1 MKSTHSTSRRSFL
14 KKASISAAGITI
26 VPRFVLGGPG
36 YIAPSDQIRIAGV
49 GVGGKGTSDIWNAS
63 GRKKEGGR
71 SKERIVALCDVDS
84 KMAEKS
90 FHRFP
95 EAKQYKDYRKML
107 AEMEDEIDA
116 VIVSTP
122 DHMHAPV
129 GMDAISRG
137 KHVYIQK
144 PLAHDVY
151 EARMLTEAARKYK
164 VVTQMGNQGSSS
176 DDIRRICEWI
186 DAGIIGDVTEVHA
199 WTNRPVWEQAM
210 YRPTEKIEVPD
221 HIDWNLYLG
230 SAPDRPYHPT
240 YHPFGWR
247 GWWDFGTGA
256 LGDMACHI
264 MDPVVRALKLKY
276 PTHVQA
282 FAPFKVKDWNRVNS
296 FESPP
301 LATIVHYDF
310 AARDTMPPV
319 KLTWYD
325 GGMMPPRPAELEDDE
340 PMGEWD
346 GGVIFEGT
354 QGKIMC
360 GCYAAN
366 PTLLPIKKMKNFQEP
381 KPTLTRV
388 KEENHQQNWIAAI
401 RGESEASSGFDY
413 AGPLSEI
420 VLMGNLAIRSLYAQE
435 ERSDRGKKYMAYT
448 GTGIRLAWDGEA
460 MKITNYEPA
469 NKFVKRDYPDGFGL
483 RM

>member
-1 MKSTHSTSRRSFL
+1 MKDKSTRRDFL
-14 KKASISAAGITI
+14 KKASIAAAGISI
-26 VPRFVLGGPG
+26 VPRHVLGGVG
-36 YIAPSDQIRIAGV
+36 YIPPSDQIRIATV
-49 GVGGKGTSDIWNAS
+49 GAGGKGHSDTWRAS
-63 GRKKEGGR
+63 GMEKAGG
-71 SKERIVALCDVDS
+71 KATEQIVALCDVDMNTAA
-84 KMAEKS
+84 KTFAM
-90 FHRFP
+90 FP
-95 EAKQYKDYRKML
+95 KAKKYKDYRKML
-107 AEMEDEIDA
+107 AEMDDEIDA
-116 VIVSTP
+116 VIISTP

-151 EARMLTEAARKYK
+151 EARMLTEAARKHN

-176 DDIRRICEWI
+176 DDIRRITEWI
-186 DAGIIGDVTEVHA
+186 QSGIIGDVTQVHA

-210 YRPTEKIEVPD
+210 YRPTEKVEVPT
-221 HIDWNLYLG
+221 HIDWDLFLG
-230 SAPDRPYHPT
+230 SAPERPYHPT

-264 MDPVVRALKLKY
+264 IDPAVRALKLKY

-310 AARDTMPPV
+310 AARETMPGV
-319 KLTWYD
+319 RLSWYD
-325 GGMMPPRPAELEDDE
+325 GGLMPPRPAELMDDE
-340 PMGEWD
+340 PMGNWD

-354 QGKIMC
+354 AGKIMC
-360 GCYAAN
+360 DCYAAN
-366 PTLLPIKKMKNFQEP
+366 PRLLPLKRMDNFQEP
-381 KPTLTRV
+381 EQTITRV
-388 KEENHQQNWIAAI
+388 KDENHQQNWISAI
-401 RGESEASSGFDY
+401 RGEAEASSSFDY
-413 AGPLSEI
+413 AGPLTEI

-435 ERSDRGKKYMAYT
+435 EREDRGKKYMAYT

-460 MKITNYEPA
+460 MDITNYNPA
-469 NKFVKRDYPDGFGL
+469 NQFVKRDYRDGFGL
-483 RM
+483 KM

>member
-1 MKSTHSTSRRSFL
+1 MRTTKSTRRDFL
-14 KKASISAAGITI
+14 KKVSIAATGFTI
-26 VPRFVLGGPG
+26 VPRHVLGGSG
-36 YIAPSDQIRIAGV
+36 YIAPSDQIRIATV
-49 GVGGKGTSDIWNAS
+49 GAGGKGHSDTWRAA
-63 GRKKEGGR
+63 GMKKARGKA
-71 SKERIVALCDVDS
+71 KERIVALCDVDS
-84 KMAEKS
+84 KTSAKTFAM
-90 FHRFP
+90 FP
-95 EAKQYKDYRKML
+95 QAKQYKDYRKML
-107 AEMEDEIDA
+107 AEMDDEIDA

-151 EARMLTEAARKYK
+151 EARMLTEAARKYD

-186 DAGIIGDVTEVHA
+186 DSGIIGDVTQVHA

-210 YRPTEKIEVPD
+210 YRPTEKMDVPS
-221 HIDWNLYLG
+221 HIDWNLFLG
-230 SAPDRPYHPT
+230 SAPERPYHPT

-247 GWWDFGTGA
+247 GWWDLGTGA

-264 MDPVVRALKLKY
+264 IDPAVRALKLKY

-282 FAPFKVKDWNRVNS
+282 FAPFKVKDWSRVNS

-301 LATIVHYDF
+301 LSTIVHYDF
-310 AARDTMPPV
+310 PARADMV
-319 KLTWYD
+319 SVRLTWYD
-325 GGMMPPRPAELEDDE
+325 GGMMPPRPSELMDDE
-340 PMGEWD
+340 PMGNWD
-346 GGVIFEGT
+346 GGVIFEGS

-360 GCYAAN
+360 DCYGAN
-366 PTLLPIKKMKNFQEP
+366 PRLLPLEKMKNFQEP
-381 KPTLTRV
+381 KPTLVRV
-388 KEENHQQNWIAAI
+388 KDENHQQNWIAAI
-401 RGESEASSGFDY
+401 RGEAEASSGFDY
-413 AGPLSEI
+413 AGPLTEI

-435 ERSDRGKKYMAYT
+435 ERKDRGKKYMAYT

-460 MKITNYEPA
+460 MNITNYEPA
-469 NKFVKRDYPDGFGL
+469 NQFVRREYREGFGL
-483 RM
+483 KM

>member
-1 MKSTHSTSRRSFL
+1 MKNNPTRRAFL
-14 KKASISAAGITI
+14 KKASIAAAGISI
-26 VPRFVLGGPG
+26 VPRHVLGGVG
-36 YIAPSDQIRIAGV
+36 YVAPSDQIRIATV
-49 GVGGKGTSDIWNAS
+49 GAGGKGHSDTWRAS
-63 GRKKEGGR
+63 GMKKAGG
-71 SKERIVALCDVDS
+71 KATEQIVALCDVD
-84 KMAEKS
+84 MNTAAET
-90 FHRFP
+90 FAMFP
-95 EAKQYKDYRKML
+95 KAKKYKDYRRML
-107 AEMEDEIDA
+107 AEMDNEIDA
-116 VIVSTP
+116 VIISTP

-151 EARMLTEAARKYK
+151 EARMLTEAARKHN

-176 DDIRRICEWI
+176 DDIRRISEWI
-186 DAGIIGDVTEVHA
+186 QSGIIGDVTQVHA

-210 YRPTEKIEVPD
+210 YRPTEKVEIPSHIEWD
-221 HIDWNLYLG
+221 LFLG
-230 SAPDRPYHPT
+230 SAPERPYHPT

-264 MDPVVRALKLKY
+264 IDPAVRALKLKY

-310 AARDTMPPV
+310 AARENMPEV
-319 KLTWYD
+319 RMSWYD
-325 GGMMPPRPAELEDDE
+325 GGLMPPRPAELMDDE
-340 PMGEWD
+340 PMGNWD

-354 QGKIMC
+354 AGKIMC
-360 GCYAAN
+360 DCYAAN
-366 PTLLPIKKMKNFQEP
+366 PRLLPLKRMDSFKEP
-381 KPTLTRV
+381 EQTLARV
-388 KEENHQQNWIAAI
+388 KNENHQQNWISAI
-401 RGESEASSGFDY
+401 RGDEEASSSFDY
-413 AGPLSEI
+413 AGPLTEI

-435 ERSDRGKKYMAYT
+435 ERDDRGKKYMAYT

-460 MKITNYEPA
+460 MNITNYDPA
-469 NKFVKRDYPDGFGL
+469 NQFVKREYRDGFGL
-483 RM
+483 KI

>member
-1 MKSTHSTSRRSFL
+1 MEIRMKTSRRSFL
-14 KKASISAAGITI
+14 KKASIAAAGISI
-26 VPRFVLGGPG
+26 VPRHVIGGPG
-36 YIAPSDQIRIAGV
+36 YIAPSDQIRIATV
-49 GVGGKGTSDIWNAS
+49 GAGGKGYGDTMNAS
-63 GRKKEGGR
+63 GMKKEGG
-71 SKERIVALCDVDS
+71 KVTEQIVALCDVDS
-84 KMAEKS
+84 KSAEKC
-90 FHRFP
+90 FNLFP
-95 EAKQYKDYRKML
+95 NAKRYTDYRKML

-129 GMDAISRG
+129 GMDAIRRG

-151 EARMLTEAARKYK
+151 EARMLTEAAAKYN

-186 DAGIIGDVTEVHA
+186 DAGIIGEVTQVHA

-210 YRPTEKIEVPD
+210 YRPTEKIEVPKN
-221 HIDWNLYLG
+221 IDWDLWLG
-230 SAPDRPYHPT
+230 SAPERPYHPT

-264 MDPVVRALKLKY
+264 IDPAVRALKLKY

-282 FAPFKVKDWNRVNS
+282 FAPFKVRNWQRVNS
-296 FESPP
+296 LEAPP

-310 AARDTMPPV
+310 AARGEMPPV
-319 KLTWYD
+319 RLSWYD
-325 GGMMPPRPAELEDDE
+325 GGLMPPRPAELADDE
-340 PMGEWD
+340 AMGNWD

-354 QGKIMC
+354 AGKIMC
-360 GCYAAN
+360 DCYAAN
-366 PTLLPIKKMKNFQEP
+366 PRLLPLKRMKNFQEP

-388 KEENHQQNWIAAI
+388 AEDNHQQNWISAI
-401 RGESEASSGFDY
+401 RGTAEASSSFDY

-435 ERSDRGKKYMAYT
+435 ERKDRGNKYMAYT
-448 GTGIRLAWDGEA
+448 GTGIRLAWDGQA

-469 NKFVKRDYPDGFGL
+469 NQFVKRKYRQGFE
-483 RM
+483 M

>member
-1 MKSTHSTSRRSFL
+1 MMNTSTSRRSFL
-14 KKASISAAGITI
+14 KKASTAAAGFTI
-26 VPRFVLGGPG
+26 VPRYVLGGKG
-36 YIAPSDQIRIAGV
+36 YIAPSDQIRIATV
-49 GVGGKGTSDIWNAS
+49 GAGGKGFSDTRNAS
-63 GRKKEGGR
+63 GLTKKGG
-71 SKERIVALCDVDS
+71 KVTERIVALCDVDL
-84 KMAEKS
+84 KQAEKT
-90 FHRFP
+90 FNLFP
-95 EAKQYKDYRKML
+95 DAKQYRDYRKML
-107 AEMEDEIDA
+107 AEMDSEIDA

-122 DHMHAPV
+122 DHMHATV

-151 EARMLTEAARKYK
+151 EARMLTEAARKYN

-176 DDIRRICEWI
+176 DDIRRISEWI
-186 DAGIIGDVTEVHA
+186 DAGIIGEVTQVHA

-210 YRPTEKIEVPD
+210 YRPSEKVEVPEN
-221 HIDWNLYLG
+221 IDWDLFIGN
-230 SAPDRPYHPT
+230 APERPYHPT

-264 MDPVVRALKLKY
+264 IDPAVRALKLKY

-310 AARDTMPPV
+310 DARENMPPV
-319 KLTWYD
+319 RLSWYD
-325 GGMMPPRPAELEDDE
+325 GGMMPPRPAELEDDDA
-340 PMGEWD
+340 MGNWD
-346 GGVIFEGT
+346 GGVIFEGSE
-354 QGKIMC
+354 GKIMC
-360 GCYAAN
+360 DCYAAN
-366 PTLLPIKKMKNFQEP
+366 PRLLPIKKMKKFQEP
-381 KPTLTRV
+381 KPSLARV
-388 KEENHQQNWIAAI
+388 KEANHQQNWISAI
-401 RGESEASSGFDY
+401 RGQSEASSTFDY
-413 AGPLSEI
+413 AGPLTEI

-435 ERSDRGKKYMAYT
+435 ERVDRGNKYMAYT
-448 GTGIRLAWDGEA
+448 GTGIRLAWDGQN

-469 NKFVKRDYPDGFGL
+469 NQFVKRSYRDGFGL
-483 RM
+483 KM

>member
-1 MKSTHSTSRRSFL
+1 MKSKSTRRAFL
-14 KKASISAAGITI
+14 KKASVAAAGITI
-26 VPRFVLGGPG
+26 VPRHVLGGPG
-36 YIAPSDQIRIAGV
+36 FIAPSDQIRIATV
-49 GVGGKGTSDIWNAS
+49 GAGGKGHSDTWRAS
-63 GRKKEGGR
+63 GMNKAGGR
-71 SKERIVALCDVDS
+71 AKEQIVALCDVDS
-84 KMAEKS
+84 QTAAKTFAM
-90 FHRFP
+90 FP
-95 EAKQYKDYRKML
+95 KAKQYKDYRKML
-107 AEMEDEIDA
+107 AEMDDEIDA

-151 EARMLTEAARKYK
+151 EARMLTEAARKYN

-186 DAGIIGDVTEVHA
+186 GSGIIGNITQVHA

-210 YRPTEKIEVPD
+210 YRPTEKIEVPS
-221 HIDWNLYLG
+221 HIDWDLFVG
-230 SAPDRPYHPT
+230 SAPERPYHPT

-264 MDPVVRALKLKY
+264 IDPAVRALKLKY

-282 FAPFKVKDWNRVNS
+282 FAPFKVKDWSRVNS

-310 AARDTMPPV
+310 AARDEMPGV
-319 KLTWYD
+319 RLSWYD
-325 GGMMPPRPAELEDDE
+325 GGMMPPRPAELMDDE
-340 PMGEWD
+340 PMGNWD
-346 GGVIFEGT
+346 GGVIFEGD

-360 GCYAAN
+360 DCYGAN
-366 PTLLPIKKMKNFQEP
+366 PRLLPLKNMINFQEP
-381 KPTLTRV
+381 KQTIARV
-388 KEENHQQNWIAAI
+388 KDENHQQNWISAI
-401 RGESEASSGFDY
+401 RGEAEASSGFDY
-413 AGPLSEI
+413 AGPLTEI

-435 ERSDRGKKYMAYT
+435 EREDRGKKYMAYT

-460 MKITNYEPA
+460 MNITNYEPA
-469 NKFVKRDYPDGFGL
+469 NQFVKREYRDGFGL
-483 RM
+483 IN